1 MALVTFAARRG
12 RIALRPLGR
21 ADAGDLLAIFG
32 DPQVMRYW
40 SGAPWTGTDQALR
53 MLDADRDA
61 AATGS
66 ALRLGITMADDDRV
80 LGTVSLFNRSEA
92 NRRAEIGYALARR
105 AWGQGLMHEAL
116 GLWLDWAFGPLG
128 LHRLEADVDPA
139 NAASRRCLERLGF
152 RLEGVLRER
161 WIVSGEV
168 ADTALYGLLAREWR
182 GRPAD

>member
-12 RIALRPLGR
+12 RIALRPLAD

-80 LGTVSLFNRSEA
+80 LGTVSLFNRSEP

-168 ADTALYGLLAREWR
+168 ADTTLYGLLAREWR